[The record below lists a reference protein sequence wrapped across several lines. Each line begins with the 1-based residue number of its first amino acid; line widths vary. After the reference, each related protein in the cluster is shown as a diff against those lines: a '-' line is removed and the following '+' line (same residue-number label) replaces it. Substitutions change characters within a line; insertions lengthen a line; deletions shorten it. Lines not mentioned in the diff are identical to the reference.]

1 MNVGHLRIP
10 RLKREIL
17 DMLDDRGPLDRTD
30 ITVALAKKRGIKRR
44 CSCCTTV
51 THGPYDAL
59 IKDSIDALDELER
72 AGEVVWKQ
80 SDGNWHLT

>member
-17 DMLDDRGPLDRTD
+17 DLLDDRGPLDRTD
-30 ITVALAKKRGIKRR
+30 ITVALAKKRGISRH
-44 CSCCTTV
+44 CTCCT
-51 THGPYDAL
+51 HIHAPYDAL
-59 IKDSIDALDELER
+59 IDDTIDALTELER

-80 SDGNWHLT
+80 SDGKWHLT